1 VTRHLLLTNDFPPKV
16 GGIQSYLWELWRRL
30 EPDDVCVY
38 TTPYEGAAAF
48 DAQQGYR
55 VERSP
60 EPWLGPFPHLV
71 SRINTLAANHR
82 AELIIVDPAV
92 PLGLLAPH
100 FDLPYAVVLHGAEVT
115 IPARMSGSK
124 QVLRRVLKNASFVI
138 SAGDYALAEA
148 ERCAGQSLKSVVIP
162 PGVDTSRFVPHVGDA
177 RAAARAHFDI
187 SDGDVVVS
195 TVNRLVPRKGMN
207 LLIDAVQALSA
218 TRPEIRLIIGGSGRE
233 QKRLQSQ
240 IDRLG
245 APVRLLG
252 RISDDDVVRLYGAS
266 DLMAMLCTSRW
277 AGLEQEG
284 FGIVFLEAASAGIPQ
299 LAGRSGGAAEA
310 VSHAETGLIVD
321 AEDQESVLDAL
332 DRLVGDPD
340 LRHEFGEASRRRAT
354 ADFDYDQLAERLD
367 RAINAFSDHKR

>member
-1 VTRHLLLTNDFPPKV
+1 MTRHLLLTNDFPPKV

-30 EPDDVCVY
+30 DPDDVCVY
-38 TTPYEGAAAF
+38 TTPYEGTAAF
-48 DAQQGYR
+48 DAQQAYR

-71 SRINTLAANHR
+71 RRINSLAANHR

-115 IPARMSGSK
+115 IPARIPGSK
-124 QVLRRVLKNASFVI
+124 QALRRVLKNASFVI
-138 SAGDYALAEA
+138 SAGNYALAEA

-162 PGVDTSRFVPHVGDA
+162 PGVDTNRFVPHVGDA
-177 RAAARAHFDI
+177 RAAARAHFGI
-187 SDGDVVVS
+187 ADGDVVIS
-195 TVNRLVPRKGMN
+195 TVNRLVPRKGMD
-207 LLIDAVQALSA
+207 LLIDAVHALSA
-218 TRPEIRLIIGGSGRE
+218 LRPEVRLIIGGSGRE
-233 QKRLQSQ
+233 ENRLQSQ

-252 RISDDDVVRLYGAS
+252 RISDDEVVRLYGAS

-310 VSHAETGLIVD
+310 VSHAKTGLIVD
-321 AEDQESVLDAL
+321 AEDQESVLDGL
-332 DRLVGDPD
+332 DCLVGDPL
-340 LRHEFGEASRRRAT
+340 LRHEFGEASRRRAI
-354 ADFDYDQLAERLD
+354 ADFDYDGLAERLD
-367 RAINAFSDHKR
+367 RAINAFSDHKG

>member
-1 VTRHLLLTNDFPPKV
+1 MTRHLLLTNDFPPKV

-30 EPDDVCVY
+30 DPDDVCVY
-38 TTPYEGAAAF
+38 TTPYEGTAAF
-48 DAQQGYR
+48 DAQQAYR

-71 SRINTLAANHR
+71 RRINSLAANHR

-115 IPARMSGSK
+115 IPARIPGSK
-124 QVLRRVLKNASFVI
+124 QALRRVLKNASFVI

-162 PGVDTSRFVPHVGDA
+162 PGVDTNRFVPHVGDA
-177 RAAARAHFDI
+177 RAAARAHFGI
-187 SDGDVVVS
+187 ADGDVVIS
-195 TVNRLVPRKGMN
+195 TVNRLVPRKGMD
-207 LLIDAVQALSA
+207 LLIDAVHALSA
-218 TRPEIRLIIGGSGRE
+218 LRPEVRLIIGGSGRE
-233 QKRLQSQ
+233 ENRLQSQ

-252 RISDDDVVRLYGAS
+252 RISDDEVVRLYGAS

-310 VSHAETGLIVD
+310 VSHAKTGLIVD

-332 DRLVGDPD
+332 DCFVGDPV
-340 LRHEFGEASRRRAT
+340 LRHEFGEASRRRAI
-354 ADFDYDQLAERLD
+354 ADFDYDGLAERLD
-367 RAINAFSDHKR
+367 RAINAFSDHKG

>member
-1 VTRHLLLTNDFPPKV
+1 MTRHLLLTNDFPPKV

-30 EPDDVCVY
+30 DPDDVCVY
-38 TTPYEGAAAF
+38 TTPYEGTAAF
-48 DAQQGYR
+48 DAQQAYR

-71 SRINTLAANHR
+71 RRINSLAANHR

-115 IPARMSGSK
+115 IPARIPGSK
-124 QVLRRVLKNASFVI
+124 QALRRVLKNASFVI

-162 PGVDTSRFVPHVGDA
+162 PGVDTNRFVPHVGDA
-177 RAAARAHFDI
+177 RAAARAHFGI
-187 SDGDVVVS
+187 ADGDVVIS
-195 TVNRLVPRKGMN
+195 TVNRLVPRKGMD
-207 LLIDAVQALSA
+207 LLIDAVHALSVL
-218 TRPEIRLIIGGSGRE
+218 RPEVRLIIGGSGRE
-233 QKRLQSQ
+233 ENRLQSQ

-252 RISDDDVVRLYGAS
+252 RISDDEVVRLYGAS

-310 VSHAETGLIVD
+310 VSHAKTGLIVD

-332 DRLVGDPD
+332 DCFVGDPV
-340 LRHEFGEASRRRAT
+340 LRHEFGEASRRRAI
-354 ADFDYDQLAERLD
+354 ADFDYDGLAERLD
-367 RAINAFSDHKR
+367 RAINAFSDHKG